1 MVMSPSLRVTGL
13 KLAESLC
20 IMKPLRVNIL
30 SGRTVGTVSDVLLQN
45 NRTSEESLPLT
56 LLRMINI
63 KNRKG
68 ETKRWQLR
76 LILSQVSWELVKLH

>member
-30 SGRTVGTVSDVLLQN
+30 SGRSVGTVSDVLLQN
-45 NRTSEESLPLT
+45 NKTSEENPSLI

-63 KNRKG
+63 KIEKEKQNDG
-68 ETKRWQLR
+68 N
-76 LILSQVSWELVKLH
+76 

>member
-1 MVMSPSLRVTGL
+1 MILVMSPSLRVTGL

-20 IMKPLRVNIL
+20 IMKTLRVNIL

-45 NRTSEESLPLT
+45 DKTSEESMSLT

-63 KNRKG
+63 KIEKEKQNDG
-68 ETKRWQLR
+68 N
-76 LILSQVSWELVKLH
+76 